1 MRNILIPGLALLKV
15 HIQIS
20 GIQVLPTLECQFF
33 SIGSEKY
40 FKKHSWKFC
49 FGETTR
55 KVTLEL
61 LRQEI
66 YALIS
71 NRDIILVVHGGSGP
85 DGGQE
90 FLKAANINL
99 KPAYIIDTFNPGM
112 LSNAG
117 NMANF
122 TLRAFMLLAT
132 LDATNATGVDLK
144 GTQALV
150 SALEKIGRE
159 FVPLE
164 KFIEEEKIQE
174 QKEYS
179 RAQNRRQ
186 RINARLKEQKTT
198 KKYVLINEADLK
210 ALRET
215 EAYGQVV

>member
-1 MRNILIPGLALLKV
+1 
-15 HIQIS
+15 
-20 GIQVLPTLECQFF
+20 
-33 SIGSEKY
+33 
-40 FKKHSWKFC
+40 
-49 FGETTR
+49 
-55 KVTLEL
+55 
-61 LRQEI
+61 
-66 YALIS
+66 
-71 NRDIILVVHGGSGP
+71 
-85 DGGQE
+85 
-90 FLKAANINL
+90 
-99 KPAYIIDTFNPGM
+99 
-112 LSNAG
+112 
-117 NMANF
+117 MANF